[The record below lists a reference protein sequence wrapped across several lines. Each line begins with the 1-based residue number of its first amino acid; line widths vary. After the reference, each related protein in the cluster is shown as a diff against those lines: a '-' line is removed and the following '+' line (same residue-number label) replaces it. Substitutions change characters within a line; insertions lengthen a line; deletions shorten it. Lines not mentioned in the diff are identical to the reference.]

1 MLHTGNYRQHLLA
14 LASLVASA
22 VFTLLAYLAPNTTHY
37 PLIRIQNGSIL
48 TSIISD
54 PLSSSQ
60 SCLTAL
66 QNQLLNIHAACP
78 SCETSGSQCTEQLS
92 ASLSPLITK
101 APLSTYSATL
111 PNGFAVYE
119 SANPELAKQACLQ
132 SEQQSNHKGFLV
144 RCSAPNETRLGLNKR
159 TPPAFTAQT
168 LWTSLSALSFAF
180 TLMLVLQ
187 IFNHRIARHAL
198 KLERRHKQFLVAFF
212 DVIAVEISLYLATAL
227 KLESF
232 YVPLSQLNY
241 FPIAAPLLALPIF
254 WRFGLYNAVVRYIG
268 LHALVAV
275 VKAVVL
281 YALLLMVWA
290 AWVEVPT
297 FSSSVVFVHS
307 LLTLLAIGA
316 SRAIARRWL
325 SLAQNSNSSKLPRKR
340 AVIYG
345 AGSAG
350 VQLALALSQSREFL
364 PIAFVDDD
372 SKLHHKQIAGLTV
385 YARDELDDLV
395 NIQRAS
401 EVLLALPSSS
411 RSERNSIISEL
422 VHLPVQVRTL
432 PGVAHLAEGKV
443 KTSDLRDVDIED
455 LLGRDPVPPKVEL
468 LEANIKSKAVMVTG
482 AGGSIGSELC
492 RQILAHKPT
501 LLVLYELNEFAL
513 YSIEQDLLT
522 IAPSAI
528 NVVIPIL
535 GSVTDPTKLNLVLK
549 RFEIQTVFHAAAYKH
564 VPMVEKNP
572 CAGAYNNILGTWHT
586 ATAALHNGV
595 ETFVLISTDKAV
607 RPTNT
612 MGSTK
617 RLAELVLQALD
628 QVSSDCT
635 RFVIVRFGNVLGSS
649 GSVIP
654 VFKEQ
659 IKNGGPVTVTDPRII
674 RYFMTIPEA
683 AQLVIQAGA
692 MGKGGDVFVLDMGDP
707 VKILDMAIKMIHLS
721 GLSVRDESNPS
732 GDIEI
737 TFSGLRPGEKL
748 YEELL
753 IGDNV
758 TETDHPRI
766 LRASEHM
773 LSIDAVKSICD
784 DITSAC
790 RANNSEALRLL
801 LLNTVREFAPQ
812 CGNEDLLATQIW

>member
-1 MLHTGNYRQHLLA
+1 MA
-14 LASLVASA
+14 
-22 VFTLLAYLAPNTTHY
+22 
-37 PLIRIQNGSIL
+37 
-48 TSIISD
+48 
-54 PLSSSQ
+54 
-60 SCLTAL
+60 AL
-66 QNQLLNIHAACP
+66 QNQVQNIHAACP
-78 SCETSGSQCTEQLS
+78 SCETSGSICTEQLS
-92 ASLSPLITK
+92 GSLRPLITK

-119 SANPELAKQACLQ
+119 STAPGLAQQACLQ
-132 SEQQSNHKGFLV
+132 SEQQSHNKGFLV
-144 RCSAPNETRLGLNKR
+144 RCYDPNELRLGSINP
-159 TPPAFTAQT
+159 TPSAFSTQN
-168 LWTSLSALSFAF
+168 LWANLSAVSFAF
-180 TLMLVLQ
+180 TLMLFLQ
-187 IFNHRIARHAL
+187 IFNHRMAISAL
-198 KLERRHKQFLVAFF
+198 KLQRRHKQFLVAMF
-212 DVIAVEISLYLATAL
+212 DVFAIEISLYLAVAV

-241 FPIAAPLLALPIF
+241 FVIAVPLLALPIF
-254 WRFGLYNAVVRYIG
+254 WRFGLYNAVMRYIG
-268 LHALVAV
+268 LRAMVEV

-281 YALLLMVWA
+281 YALMLMAWA
-290 AWVEVPT
+290 AWVEAPP
-297 FSSSVVFVHS
+297 FSSSVVFVHGS
-307 LLTLLAIGA
+307 LTLLAIGA

-325 SLAQNSNSSKLPRKR
+325 SLAQNSNSPKLPRKR

-350 VQLALALSQSREFL
+350 VQLALALSESREFL
-364 PIAFVDDD
+364 PVAFVDDD

-385 YARDELDDLV
+385 YARQDLGDLV
-395 NIQRAS
+395 YSERAS

-411 RSERNSIISEL
+411 RSERNNIISALE
-422 VHLPVQVRTL
+422 HLPVQVRTL

-468 LEANIKSKAVMVTG
+468 LEANIKNKAVMVTG

-492 RQILAHKPT
+492 RQILAQKPK

-513 YSIEQDLLT
+513 YNIEQDLLT
-522 IAPSAI
+522 IAPSARDE
-528 NVVIPIL
+528 VMPIL
-535 GSVTDPTKLNLVLK
+535 GSVTDATKLALVLK

-572 CAGAYNNILGTWHT
+572 CAGAFNNILGTWHT
-586 ATAALHNGV
+586 ATAAQQNCV

-612 MGSTK
+612 MGTTK
-617 RLAELVLQALD
+617 RVAELVLQALN
-628 QVSSDCT
+628 QVTSNPT
-635 RFVIVRFGNVLGSS
+635 RFVMVRFGNVLGSS
-649 GSVIP
+649 GSVLP

-692 MGKGGDVFVLDMGDP
+692 MGKGGDVFVLDMGEP
-707 VKILDMAIKMIHLS
+707 VRILDLAHRMIHLS
-721 GLSVRDESNPS
+721 GLSVRDEANPS

-737 TFSGLRPGEKL
+737 VFSGLRPGEKL
-748 YEELL
+748 FEELL

-758 TETDHPRI
+758 TPTDHPKI
-766 LRASEHM
+766 LRANEHM
-773 LSIDAVKSICD
+773 LTFDAVKKLCSD
-784 DITSAC
+784 VEKAC
-790 RANNSEALRLL
+790 HENDSKALRALL
-801 LLNTVREFAPQ
+801 EGTVREFAPQ
-812 CGNEDLLATQIW
+812 CGNEDLLAQ